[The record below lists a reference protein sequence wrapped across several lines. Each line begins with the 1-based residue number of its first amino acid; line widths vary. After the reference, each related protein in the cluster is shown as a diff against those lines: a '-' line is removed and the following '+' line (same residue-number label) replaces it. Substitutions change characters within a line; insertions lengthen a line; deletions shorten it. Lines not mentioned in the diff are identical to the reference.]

1 MNKNKKHQKNYSDK
15 NENKKIE
22 EIEELIIKIK
32 TEFDEEKN
40 KFLRNIADLHN
51 QIKRNEKNYLIE
63 KNKIKKKYLIYIID
77 ILELLKKAYKDKN
90 SKIGIKL
97 IINNIED
104 TLKDEKVQY
113 IECIGKEFNHNLH
126 HAISTVDKK
135 DCLDN
140 IVVEEIKKGYYL
152 DKEILR
158 PSQVIVQ
165 KKLD

>member
-1 MNKNKKHQKNYSDK
+1 MTKNKNNKKKYSEK
-15 NENKKIE
+15 NEDEKIK
-22 EIEELIIKIK
+22 EIEESIIKIK

-40 KFLRNIADLHN
+40 KFLRNIAELHN
-51 QIKRNEKNYLIE
+51 QIKRTEKNYLIE

-104 TLKDEKVQY
+104 ILKDEKVQY
-113 IECIGKEFNHNLH
+113 IDCIGKEFNHNLH

>member
-1 MNKNKKHQKNYSDK
+1 MNKNKKLQKNYSNK
-15 NENKKIE
+15 NENKKKG
-22 EIEELIIKIK
+22 EIEETIIRIK
-32 TEFDEEKN
+32 TECEEEKD
-40 KFLRNIADLHN
+40 KLLRNIADLHN
-51 QIKRNEKNYLIE
+51 QIKRNEKNHLIE

-77 ILELLKKAYKDKN
+77 ILEILKKAYKDKN

-140 IVVEEIKKGYYL
+140 IVVEEIKKGYYI

>member
-1 MNKNKKHQKNYSDK
+1 MNKNKKLQKNHSNK
-15 NENKKIE
+15 NENKKKG
-22 EIEELIIKIK
+22 EIEETIIRIK
-32 TEFDEEKN
+32 TEYEEEKD
-40 KFLRNIADLHN
+40 KLLRNIADLHN
-51 QIKRNEKNYLIE
+51 QIKRNEKNHLIE

-77 ILELLKKAYKDKN
+77 ILEILKKAYKDKN

-140 IVVEEIKKGYYL
+140 IVVEEIKKGYYI

>member
-1 MNKNKKHQKNYSDK
+1 MTKNKNNKKKYSEK
-15 NENKKIE
+15 NEDEKIK
-22 EIEELIIKIK
+22 EIEESIIKIK

-40 KFLRNIADLHN
+40 KFLRNIAELHN
-51 QIKRNEKNYLIE
+51 QIKRTEKNYLIE
-63 KNKIKKKYLIYIID
+63 KNKIKKRYLIYIID

-104 TLKDEKVQY
+104 ILKDEKVQY
-113 IECIGKEFNHNLH
+113 IDCIGKEFNHNLH